1 MSHADPAVARL
12 EQLAS
17 ALESLAQALASAN
30 PDALAA
36 CEAPLEAAMSHVPT
50 PAELAGDPTPLVA
63 GHLHRVQQAL
73 GRCRSLGRATTDLIT
88 ASLSAQGVAPGY
100 QPAGVGVPGPR
111 LGRLEVRV

>member
-17 ALESLAQALASAN
+17 ALEVLAQALASAN

-50 PAELAGDPTPLVA
+50 PAELAGEPTLLVA
-63 GHLHRVQQAL
+63 GHLLRVQQAL
-73 GRCRSLGRATTDLIT
+73 VRCRGLGRVTTDVIT
-88 ASLSAQGVAPGY
+88 VSLSAQGVAPGY
-100 QPAGVGVPGPR
+100 HPAGVGVPGPR

>member
-17 ALESLAQALASAN
+17 ALEVLAQALASAN

-36 CEAPLEAAMSHVPT
+36 CEAPLEAAMAHVPT
-50 PAELAGDPTPLVA
+50 PAELAGEPIPLVA
-63 GHLHRVQQAL
+63 GHLRRVQQAL
-73 GRCRSLGRATTDLIT
+73 VRCRGLGRVTSDVIT

-100 QPAGVGVPGPR
+100 HPAGVGVPGPR
-111 LGRLEVRV
+111 LGRLGVRV